1 MYHSIGV
8 VNKRWHWNYLTCP
21 YKVFESQLK
30 WLKKTGYNTLNFQEI
45 YDYIMND
52 IPIPKNSIFLNFDDG
67 YLDNYVYAYPLL
79 KKYGMKG
86 TVFVNPDFV
95 DTSEKLRTT
104 IDDINSEKEERGL
117 DSIGFC
123 NWKELKKMDEEGVL
137 DVQSHAKTH
146 TWYPISDKIVDFR
159 HPKDDFVWMDWNDFE
174 EEKPHLQLIDWNKAK
189 LGKAIFEHEKAL
201 SSKRVFIN
209 EDFQTE
215 LHQFV
220 KKNGNEEFFNQKDW
234 KKQLET
240 VANNLKSK
248 YKVVTKYE
256 SNNEYLARIKHEL
269 AFTKKEIEQN
279 LNKEVNFICW
289 PGGSATKEGMKIA
302 TELGYLM
309 STAARDLTHAERK
322 SIVNTPKQ
330 KINRVSRFTP
340 VMLNQWKNND
350 DDAIMIYSPGWFF
363 VLQLMRFQN
372 KYLAK
377 YWMRYII
384 YIIIKIKKLY
394 V

>member
-21 YKVFESQLK
+21 YKVFEGQLK

-104 IDDINSEKEERGL
+104 IDDINSEKEERDL